1 MYVVCCQTR
10 TPTRHMQDAT
20 VFKKKGGRKSG
31 KIIIITIHI
40 HVHVHTLY
48 GCVIPVKQM
57 VFKL

>member
-1 MYVVCCQTR
+1 
-10 TPTRHMQDAT
+10 MQDAT

-48 GCVIPVKQM
+48 GCVKPVKQM